1 MTKCP
6 VCGSDSVTES
16 YGPQTLT
23 EAGING
29 EDLIVTVPIGHCVNC
44 EFEWT
49 DYRAEGIRDEA
60 TLPMRQHKGEAVMRT
75 TTKYS
80 RTTRLAIVI
89 GGSVASW
96 AIVIALAIEFGVVPF
111 TW

>member
-1 MTKCP
+1 MFCP
-6 VCGSDSVTES
+6 VCGSGSVSEAN
-16 YGPQTLT
+16 GPQTLR

-29 EDLIVTVPIGHCVNC
+29 EDLVVTVPVGRCKDC
-44 EFEWT
+44 KFEWT

-60 TLPMRQHKGEAVMRT
+60 TLPMRQHRGEAVMRT

-80 RTTRLAIVI
+80 RRTRMAIVI
-89 GGSVASW
+89 GGSVATW